1 MKGLKSWQD
10 YVLGLDDTQHNAAW
24 ILARGKRALLLA
36 TQTKDS
42 EGIAEAHLALTN
54 GFIRENQYS
63 QAEDH
68 LEQAFSILQELNAPH
83 GLVRALMFKAG
94 IRNELGGNNEALW
107 HLQDA
112 LDLLARS
119 PDAILEARVW
129 HVLGVVYA
137 DLDEINVAKQHYQ
150 RSLAIGQAVQPETR
164 TCATLNNLGL
174 LLMNQGD
181 PVSQPDAVLSKQ
193 YLLEAKVFFERSL
206 ELATKIESRNL
217 EVITR
222 QNLAITVALLGDFEV
237 GLSMLQLALLAA
249 KMQRSRHN
257 IALINA
263 DIGRLLMDSGQAK
276 QALPFFVIA
285 MKNLVK
291 IGEQTAMMQVHLDL
305 SLVYEA
311 LHKYKLALRHF
322 KFHHQ
327 LSIQVRSEAA
337 TQYAQTMQS
346 QLELERERAR
356 ALELE
361 QQNASLALESR
372 LDALTQVANR
382 RALEENL
389 ERLWFEARQSGVPL
403 TVVVADIDHFKL
415 VNDQFSHSVG
425 DLVLQQC
432 ALLLR
437 RQVRHLDVL
446 ARFGGEEFVLLL
458 PNVDEISAYK
468 FAQRC
473 CKVISEY
480 DWQKLEPNLT
490 VTMSFGFASANNAAS
505 AQALF
510 RLADDALFKAKK
522 AGRNRVRPII
532 RAK

>member
-1 MKGLKSWQD
+1 
-10 YVLGLDDTQHNAAW
+10 
-24 ILARGKRALLLA
+24 
-36 TQTKDS
+36 
-42 EGIAEAHLALTN
+42 
-54 GFIRENQYS
+54 
-63 QAEDH
+63 
-68 LEQAFSILQELNAPH
+68 
-83 GLVRALMFKAG
+83 
-94 IRNELGGNNEALW
+94 
-107 HLQDA
+107 
-112 LDLLARS
+112 
-119 PDAILEARVW
+119 
-129 HVLGVVYA
+129 
-137 DLDEINVAKQHYQ
+137 
-150 RSLAIGQAVQPETR
+150 
-164 TCATLNNLGL
+164 
-174 LLMNQGD
+174 
-181 PVSQPDAVLSKQ
+181 
-193 YLLEAKVFFERSL
+193 
-206 ELATKIESRNL
+206 
-217 EVITR
+217 
-222 QNLAITVALLGDFEV
+222 
-237 GLSMLQLALLAA
+237 
-249 KMQRSRHN
+249 
-257 IALINA
+257 
-263 DIGRLLMDSGQAK
+263 
-276 QALPFFVIA
+276 
-285 MKNLVK
+285 
-291 IGEQTAMMQVHLDL
+291 
-305 SLVYEA
+305 
-311 LHKYKLALRHF
+311 
-322 KFHHQ
+322 
-327 LSIQVRSEAA
+327 
-337 TQYAQTMQS
+337 MQS

-490 VTMSFGFASANNAAS
+490 VTMSFGFSSANNAAS

-522 AGRNRVRPII
+522 AGRNRVRPIV
-532 RAK
+532 RVK